1 MAIALTSTSTFDT
14 DVLKKEGVVFVD
26 FYANCG
32 GPCKMTEPIVEE
44 LSQSP
49 NYKDVNFVK
58 VDVDAHNEL
67 AARYNVLS
75 IPTFMIFKK
84 GRVVS
89 QFIGARDKAFFEREI
104 KLAL

>member
-26 FYANCG
+26 FYANWC

>member
-1 MAIALTSTSTFDT
+1 MAIAFTSTSTFDT

-26 FYANCG
+26 FYANWC

>member
-26 FYANCG
+26 FYADWC

>member
-1 MAIALTSTSTFDT
+1 
-14 DVLKKEGVVFVD
+14 
-26 FYANCG
+26 
-32 GPCKMTEPIVEE
+32 MTEPIVEE

-84 GRVVS
+84 GRV
-89 QFIGARDKAFFEREI
+89 
-104 KLAL
+104 